1 MKYLKKFEGIDK
13 SKCFWKVKTKNPDF
27 EASLY
32 KLDVPDNLIQ
42 MYLRND
48 TLLLFS
54 GKYVYIAPFKTFDY
68 SSWNEFNK
76 QGKNNYEGDGL
87 IYQGE
92 IEITDK
98 DIEDME
104 MKKSVKKYNL

>member
-1 MKYLKKFEGIDK
+1 MKYLKKFESIDK
-13 SKCFWKVKTKNPDF
+13 SKCFWKVKTKYPDL

-48 TLLLFS
+48 TLRIS
-54 GKYVYIAPFKTFDY
+54 GKYVYIAPFYAKDY
-68 SSWNEFNK
+68 ASWNEFDK
-76 QGKNNYEGDGL
+76 QGKRDYEEML